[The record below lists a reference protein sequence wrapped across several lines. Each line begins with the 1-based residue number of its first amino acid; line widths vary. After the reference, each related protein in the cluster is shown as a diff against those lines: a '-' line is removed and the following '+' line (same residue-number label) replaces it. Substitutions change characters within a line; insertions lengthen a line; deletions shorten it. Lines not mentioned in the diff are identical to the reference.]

1 MEEKFEFTLEERREL
16 GEITQRL
23 KALVADE
30 ISEEDEAKVRKQLEE
45 EIDGNKIRRDVFGQI
60 LYFSVFRLP
69 SWR

>member
-45 EIDGNKIRRDVFGQI
+45 
-60 LYFSVFRLP
+60 
-69 SWR
+69 

>member
-30 ISEEDEAKVRKQLEE
+30 IVRRTKRRCVSNWRKRLTA
-45 EIDGNKIRRDVFGQI
+45 IR
-60 LYFSVFRLP
+60 
-69 SWR
+69 

>member
-23 KALVADE
+23 KVLVGDE
-30 ISEEDEAKVRKQLEE
+30 ISEEDEAKVRKQLKE
-45 EIDGNKIRRDVFGQI
+45 EIDGNKIRRDVFGQNPI
-60 LYFSVFRLP
+60 LLSQP